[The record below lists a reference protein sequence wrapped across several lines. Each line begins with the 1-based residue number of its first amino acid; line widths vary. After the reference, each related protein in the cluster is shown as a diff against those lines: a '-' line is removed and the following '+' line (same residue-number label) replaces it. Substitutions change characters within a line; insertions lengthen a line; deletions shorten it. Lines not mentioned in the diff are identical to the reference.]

1 MLAVQVP
8 IFPPLQKASDYTP
21 AACSAMVRAALGI
34 ADPAFD
40 VDVRSVR
47 GWAMSAQVFA
57 RTLPPLPCCYRLRD
71 VRFARLG

>member
-1 MLAVQVP
+1 VQVP

-21 AACSAMVRAALGI
+21 AACLAMVRAALGI

-47 GWAMSAQVFA
+47 GWAMSAQVFYPHMA
-57 RTLPPLPCCYRLRD
+57 APTMLLPAAPC
-71 VRFARLG
+71 